1 MTNANPDG
9 LGFVGTGTI
18 TAAIVTGLC
27 LDTDFDVPITVSPR
41 NAVVASELAQRF
53 GHVHVAR
60 SNQDVLDRSRIV
72 FLAVRPQIADDVIHD
87 LKFRTDHH
95 VISLIATYSLER
107 ISALV
112 APAGDCVCAVPQPTV
127 AARAGPT
134 VQFPPDALT
143 ASLFKRLGP
152 VVEVDSEVEFRALF
166 AATSAM
172 AAHFAWLDAMTAW
185 LVRHAIDPSRARA
198 YVASMFQGLGG
209 VPISSAKTFDELSQ
223 EFKTRGGLNEQFAG
237 HLAERHVFESC
248 ATGLDAIFERLSNAS
263 GTPRVA

>member
-172 AAHFAWLDAMTAW
+172 AAHFAWLDA
-185 LVRHAIDPSRARA
+185 
-198 YVASMFQGLGG
+198 SMFQGLGG